1 MISKKQILWESW
13 NAKVEEFL
21 TPVEDVLEEIDGID
35 QSLDM
40 FQGMTNILEP
50 MQQVIHTPLG
60 VYPIDSMLKPSDKW
74 DCWIGHTNFPI
85 TKKILNILNN
95 NIDGIEVLKILGK
108 YSFFIGVAKMFNILD
123 IRSQIDEKI
132 CSYTESEILSDEQV
146 NETVELLKFQLNES
160 NKHWSILVYPA
171 GMVEYIT
178 GSDLNTD
185 YLNQLNALLEKKK
198 NFGGII
204 LRSDHG

>member
-13 NAKVEEFL
+13 NARA
-21 TPVEDVLEEIDGID
+21 EEIISNVANPEDDDID
-35 QSLDM
+35 IEEMPQMIES
-40 FQGMTNILEP
+40 FLEP
-50 MQQVIHTPLG
+50 VSQVIHTPIG
-60 VYPIDSMLKPSDKW
+60 VYPVESTLKPSDKW
-74 DCWIGHTNFPI
+74 DCWIAYTNFPI

-95 NIDGIEVLKILGK
+95 EIDGIEALKILGK
-108 YSFFIGVAKMFNILD
+108 YSFFIGVARMFNIKD
-123 IRSQIDEKI
+123 VREQIDSKI
-132 CSYTESEILSDEQV
+132 CSYTESEILSDENI
-146 NETVELLKFQLNES
+146 NETVELLKFQLSES

-178 GSDLNTD
+178 GSELNVD
-185 YLNQLNALLEKKK
+185 YLNELNKLQEKKK

>member
-21 TPVEDVLEEIDGID
+21 TPVEDALEEIDDID
-35 QSLDM
+35 QSADM
-40 FQGMTNILEP
+40 FHGMTNILEP
-50 MQQVIHTPLG
+50 IQQVIHTPLG
-60 VYPIDSMLKPSDKW
+60 VYPVDSMLKPSDKW